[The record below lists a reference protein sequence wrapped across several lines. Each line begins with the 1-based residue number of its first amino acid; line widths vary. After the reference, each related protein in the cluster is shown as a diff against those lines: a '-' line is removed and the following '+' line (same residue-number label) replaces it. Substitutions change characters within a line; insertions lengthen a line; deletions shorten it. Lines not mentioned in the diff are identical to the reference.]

1 MSGISNPADLTD
13 TNAAIED
20 NSVLLAVI
28 QAIVADTNVDLEVVD
43 ANVDLIRA
51 VTDGLPT
58 LSSAVG
64 STTTTVINTEYSL
77 YINNA
82 PLGVFKP
89 VLVTVNFLNQTATE
103 TVILRKYRRDTD
115 GGVWSLFDESDPIV
129 GVQSPVLIGV
139 NLGPNRF
146 GVRLTIERTV
156 GTARAYPWA
165 SFYEI

>member
-1 MSGISNPADLTD
+1 MSSGIHNPANLTATNAAMAAILAIVTD
-13 TNAAIED
+13 TNAD
-20 NSVLLAVI
+20 LVLAH
-28 QAIVADTNVDLEVVD
+28 ADIVD
-43 ANVDLIRA
+43 IMA

-58 LSSAVG
+58 LTAAVG
-64 STTTTVINTEYSL
+64 STTTTVINTEYNL

-89 VLVTVNFLNQTATE
+89 VLVTVNFLNQTAAE

-156 GTARAYPWA
+156 GNARAYPWA